1 MLKTKQLVYLRSMA
15 QKIKPVM
22 QIGKDGLNDNS
33 LETILSYLYKHEL
46 MKISILQ
53 NSFVDEEEIKE
64 FISGYDIE
72 FIEKKGRTIVLY
84 KPNPKLK
91 DPIKLPIVK

>member
-1 MLKTKQLVYLRSMA
+1 MLKTKQIVYLRSMA